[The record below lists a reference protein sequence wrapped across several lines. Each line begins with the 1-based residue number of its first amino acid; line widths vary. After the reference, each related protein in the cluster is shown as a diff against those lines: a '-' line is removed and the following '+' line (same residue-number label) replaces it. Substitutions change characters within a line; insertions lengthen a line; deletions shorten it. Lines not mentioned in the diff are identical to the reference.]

1 MSMKLFNNLPLYLV
15 NVDDESC
22 TITTISLVENPAMQL
37 PMFCFGE
44 QKPIMKFSLDESK
57 HCFISCIVRCDYP
70 IYRVDAAG
78 NEFYIMFDKEASEK
92 LCQKLL
98 RDGFQ
103 QHVSLDH
110 NGKLISGIELQEV
123 FIKDSS
129 KGISPVGF
137 EDAADGSLFGIYHVS
152 DENLWRDC
160 IEGRFGG
167 VSLESYLHLEQFKQ
181 IKKNNNHKF
190 MSKLKDSIKMLLLQ
204 FSEVE
209 TDKGILTW
217 EEDGEIMV
225 GYAVYMDGEP
235 AADGEYVAGENIIV
249 VAEGKV
255 AEIKPVEAPAEDPAP
270 AAEPEMPVEPEPAQA
285 AEEPA
290 PVAEPEMPVEP
301 APVVVVEDDED
312 MKIRELEDR
321 IAKLEADMAEL
332 VAKVAEIAVAP
343 AAAPVEDEFEAIKKK
358 QKTGNSRLDKAISI
372 ASAFKK

>member
-1 MSMKLFNNLPLYLV
+1 MKLFNNLPLYLV

-22 TITTISLVENPAMQL
+22 TITTISLVEHPAMQTQML
-37 PMFCFGE
+37 CFGE

-70 IYRVDAAG
+70 IYRVDDEG
-78 NEFYIMFDKEASEK
+78 NEFYIVFDKESSKK

-103 QHVSLDH
+103 QNISLDH
-110 NGKLISGIELQEV
+110 NGQLISGIELQEV
-123 FIKDSS
+123 FLKDSEH
-129 KGISPVGF
+129 GINPSGYDDVA
-137 EDAADGSLFGIYHVS
+137 EGSLFGVYHVS
-152 DENLWRDC
+152 DENLWREC
-160 IEGRFGG
+160 VEGRFEGM
-167 VSLESYLHLEQFKQ
+167 SLESYLQLEQFNQ
-181 IKKNNNHKF
+181 IKKNNKSTF
-190 MSKLKDSIKMLLLQ
+190 MSKLKDSIKALLLQ
-204 FSEVE
+204 FSEIE

-225 GYAVYMDGEP
+225 GYAVYIDGNP

-255 AEIKPVEAPAEDPAP
+255 TEIKPVEMPTEDPKP
-270 AAEPEMPVEPEPAQA
+270 DEPVEPVQT

-290 PVAEPEMPVEP
+290 PAAEPEMPVEP

-312 MKIRELEDR
+312 MKIKELEDR
-321 IAKLEADMAEL
+321 IAKLETDLADL
-332 VAKVAEIAVAP
+332 VAKVAEIATAP
-343 AAAPVEDEFEAIKKK
+343 AAAPVEEEFEAITKKT
-358 QKTGNSRLDKAISI
+358 QTGNARLDKAIAI

>member
-1 MSMKLFNNLPLYLV
+1 MKLFNNLPLYLV
-15 NVDDESC
+15 NVDDAEC
-22 TITTISLVENPAMQL
+22 TITTISLVENPAMQTQ
-37 PMFCFGE
+37 MICFEE

-57 HCFISCIVRCDYP
+57 HCFISCIVRTDFP
-70 IYRVDAAG
+70 IYRVDSQG
-78 NEFYIMFDKEASEK
+78 NEFYIVFNREASEK

-103 QHVSLDH
+103 QNISLDH
-110 NGKLISGIELQEV
+110 NGELISGIELQEV

-129 KGISPVGF
+129 KGISPKGF
-137 EDAADGSLFGIYHVS
+137 EDAAEGSLFGIYHVS
-152 DENLWRDC
+152 DESLWNDC

-167 VSLESYLHLEQFKQ
+167 VSLESYLQLEQFNQ
-181 IKKNNNHKF
+181 IKKNNKSTF
-190 MSKLKDSIKMLLLQ
+190 MSKLKDSIKALLLQ

-255 AEIKPVEAPAEDPAP
+255 AEIKPVETPAEDPAP

-312 MKIRELEDR
+312 MKIKELEDR
-321 IAKLEADMAEL
+321 IVKLETDLASLIE
-332 VAKVAEIAVAP
+332 KVAEIATAP
-343 AAAPVEDEFEAIKKK
+343 AAAPAEEEFEAIVKT
-358 QKTGNSRLDKAISI
+358 QKTGNSRLDKAIAI

>member
-22 TITTISLVENPAMQL
+22 TITTVSLVENPAMQL
-37 PMFCFGE
+37 PMYCFEE
-44 QKPIMKFSLDESK
+44 QKPILKFSLDESK

-78 NEFYIMFDKEASEK
+78 NEFYIVFDKETSK
-92 LCQKLL
+92 RLCQKLL

-103 QHVSLDH
+103 QNISLDH
-110 NGKLISGIELQEV
+110 NGELISGIELQEV

-190 MSKLKDSIKMLLLQ
+190 MSKLKDSIKALLLQ

-270 AAEPEMPVEPEPAQA
+270 AAEPEPAQA

-301 APVVVVEDDED
+301 TAPVEDEKD
-312 MKIRELEDR
+312 MKIKELEDR
-321 IAKLEADMAEL
+321 IVKLETDMAEL
-332 VAKVAEIAVAP
+332 VAKVAEIAVTP
-343 AAAPVEDEFEAIKKK
+343 AAAPVEDEFEQVVKK
-358 QKTGNSRLDKAISI
+358 QKTGNSRLDRAVAL
-372 ASAFKK
+372 ASTFKK